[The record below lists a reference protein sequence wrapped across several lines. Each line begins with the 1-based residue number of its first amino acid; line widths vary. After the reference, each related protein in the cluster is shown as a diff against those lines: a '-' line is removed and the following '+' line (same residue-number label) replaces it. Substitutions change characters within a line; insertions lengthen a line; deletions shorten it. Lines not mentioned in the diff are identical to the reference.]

1 MYERP
6 PTRFEHRTTTRTN
19 PRSPAELV
27 RSWEAFDRLF
37 EDAFAPANQTTT
49 RPDYSQTQS
58 QFTDDNQ
65 TQSAFD
71 TPKPQKQST
80 RELYDETPQSEFTQL
95 YDDAATEMT
104 ADTETP
110 LPGRY
115 PKSYPLPEE
124 TPQTIHA
131 PFDNGGADD
140 IASSAD
146 EDFQRLWEEA
156 ERNRRKRM
164 TRTVTRRRIMQ
175 HGVMSPTGT
184 VSTIQ
189 PEPEHKQIRRKK
201 SRYALHFLAPSY
213 EKLTITSNYRRFRL
227 YRNPNADYITA
238 TFDVPDVRK
247 EDVHVAFQS
256 SQLTITWESNIT
268 TERRADDRTIIR
280 EKKER
285 KYARTLP
292 LPPNTEVS
300 FLE

>member
-6 PTRFEHRTTTRTN
+6 PTRFEHRTATRTN
-19 PRSPAELV
+19 ARSPARSPAELV

-37 EDAFAPANQTTT
+37 EDAFAPAKQTTQ
-49 RPDYSQTQS
+49 PDYSQTQS

-65 TQSAFD
+65 TQSAYD

-80 RELYDETPQSEFTQL
+80 LYDETPQSEFTQL
-95 YDDAATEMT
+95 YDDGATEMT

-131 PFDNGGADD
+131 PFADNAGADE

-164 TRTVTRRRIMQ
+164 TRTVTRRRILQ
-175 HGVMSPTGT
+175 HGVMSPSGGT

-189 PEPEHKQIRRKK
+189 PEPEHKQLRRKK
-201 SRYALHFLAPSY
+201 SRYARGIFSCPVMRS
-213 EKLTITSNYRRFRL
+213 
-227 YRNPNADYITA
+227 
-238 TFDVPDVRK
+238 
-247 EDVHVAFQS
+247 
-256 SQLTITWESNIT
+256 
-268 TERRADDRTIIR
+268 
-280 EKKER
+280 
-285 KYARTLP
+285 
-292 LPPNTEVS
+292 
-300 FLE
+300 